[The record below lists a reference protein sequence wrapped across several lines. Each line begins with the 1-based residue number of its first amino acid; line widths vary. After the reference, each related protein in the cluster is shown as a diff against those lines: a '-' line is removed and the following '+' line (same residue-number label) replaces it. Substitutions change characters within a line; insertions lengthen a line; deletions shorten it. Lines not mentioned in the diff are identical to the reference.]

1 MVATTRIN
9 MYKHIL
15 VPTDGSLLSEAAA
28 QQATAFAKSIN
39 AKVTAITA
47 SPTFHAVS
55 LHVEMVTD
63 TPQEYEKDARARGEN
78 YLAAIKK
85 AASAAGIP
93 CDTIHVFNDHPYQ
106 AIIQA
111 SKEKGCD
118 LIFMASH
125 GRKGVVALVLG
136 SETYKVLT
144 HSKIP
149 VLVHRS

>member
-1 MVATTRIN
+1 MF
-9 MYKHIL
+9 KHIL
-15 VPTDGSLLSEAAA
+15 VPTDGSPLSEAAA
-28 QQATAFAKSIN
+28 QQAIAFAKSIN

-47 SPTFHAVS
+47 SPTFHTLS
-55 LHVEMVTD
+55 LQVEMVTD
-63 TPQEYEKDARARGEN
+63 TQKEYEQDARARGEK
-78 YLAAIKK
+78 YLAVIKK
-85 AASAAGIP
+85 AGTAAGVP
-93 CDTIHVFNDHPYQ
+93 CETIHVFNDHPYQ

-111 SKEKGCD
+111 AKDKGCD